1 MAVWLP
7 LAIANLTRAVM
18 QLTSCW
24 VPKDA
29 GFKVPTLGDVLGWC
43 GLQAMSEAV
52 SAEEREQNARDEFE
66 KFRSLAARLEK
77 CGAKVEMTTSK
88 V

>member
-1 MAVWLP
+1 MSVWLP

-24 VPKDA
+24 VSKDV
-29 GFKVPTLGDVLGWC
+29 GYTVPTLGEVLGWC
-43 GLQAMSEAV
+43 GLQAMAEALT
-52 SAEEREQNARDEFE
+52 AEERDQKAKDEFE
-66 KFRSLAARLEK
+66 KFKGLAKQLEK
-77 CGAKVEMTTSK
+77 HGAKVTIQSSS